1 MNIKKCERRKVSQTF
16 YLPFELR
23 NKMVGKCKKLGISV
37 SEYISTLVQSEL
49 DIEQYQ
55 PIDEEREQVPNR

>member
-23 NKMVGKCKKLGISV
+23 NKMVGKCKKLGISI
-37 SEYISTLVQSEL
+37 SEYISMLVQSEL
-49 DIEQYQ
+49 DIQPYQ
-55 PIDEEREQVPNR
+55 PTHDERR

>member
-16 YLPFELR
+16 YLSFELR

-37 SEYISTLVQSEL
+37 SKYLSALVQSEL
-49 DIEQYQ
+49 DIEQYA
-55 PIDEEREQVPNR
+55 PTNEEREQIFNR